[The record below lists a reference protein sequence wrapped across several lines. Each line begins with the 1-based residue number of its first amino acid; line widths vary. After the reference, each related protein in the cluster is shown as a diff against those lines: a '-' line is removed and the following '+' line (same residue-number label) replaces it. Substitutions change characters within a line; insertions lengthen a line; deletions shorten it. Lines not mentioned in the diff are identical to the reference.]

1 MTVYFCFVNLNT
13 TIMRTIHLA
22 LLAVLIISVPRLY
35 AQQEDFEASPLARTI
50 FGEQSSAL
58 GGYISFGV
66 GNAALKGHNAFA
78 GQMRLAARINHS
90 MSIGIAGTGFT
101 DMIGG
106 LNYDR
111 KETIPGGY
119 YIEGGYGGLFLE
131 PVFAPD
137 LPVHLSFP
145 MLFGAGGVALTE
157 DRSIYDW
164 EDWEYDNERF
174 AIEAAPFLILEPG
187 VEMEINMSRFLRLG
201 LMVSYRFTTAVRLDA
216 GREYLMNGFHA
227 GALLKLGVF

>member
-1 MTVYFCFVNLNT
+1 MK
-13 TIMRTIHLA
+13 MIHLA
-22 LLAVLIISVPRLY
+22 LLAIFLTTSPRLF
-35 AQQEDFEASPLARTI
+35 AQEEDFDVSSPVRTI
-50 FGEQSSAL
+50 FGDQPTAL
-58 GGYISFGV
+58 GGYISFGM

-90 MSIGIAGTGFT
+90 LSIGVAGTGFT

-111 KETIPGGY
+111 LETIPDGY
-119 YIEGGYGGLFLE
+119 YIDGGYGGLLLE

-137 LPVHLSFP
+137 FPVHLSFP

-157 DRSIYDW
+157 DRNIYDW

-187 VEMEINMSRFLRLG
+187 VEMEINLSRFMRLG

>member
-1 MTVYFCFVNLNT
+1 MK
-13 TIMRTIHLA
+13 TIHLA
-22 LLAVLIISVPRLY
+22 LLAVILISGPRLF
-35 AQQEDFEASPLARTI
+35 AQGRDFEETSTAKTI
-50 FGEQSSAL
+50 FGDQPASL
-58 GGYISFGV
+58 GGYISFGM

-90 MSIGIAGTGFT
+90 LSIGVAGTGFT

-111 KETIPGGY
+111 QETIPGGY
-119 YIEGGYGGLFLE
+119 YIEGGYGGLLLE

-137 LPVHLSFP
+137 FPVHLSFP

-216 GREYLMNGFHA
+216 GREYLVNGFHA